1 MGFFC
6 LLLMAYRV
14 LLVSYPQDSFA
25 VFFYQCYAISVIIKF
40 KFMQHLTAKQKNLL
54 ESIREYLDQRE
65 ENPTSYKLHQQLV
78 RCGSKDSLKSVMQ
91 VIEALEKKD
100 LVKRDKNKKLYLV
113 ENDNYVNLRNIF
125 SIPVYGLASCGEALA
140 YAEDNVDGFL
150 QISKALFRG
159 ADSAKLFAVKA
170 LGDSMDKENINDGD
184 YVIFEKYE
192 NTSEEDLEGKI
203 VVAVING
210 MATIKRYKKVSDEI
224 IGLFPKSTNNFH
236 QPIFIH
242 QSDQFMI
249 AGIFR
254 KVLPVKYVSL

>member
-1 MGFFC
+1 MTK
-6 LLLMAYRV
+6 LQKDV
-14 LLVSYPQDSFA
+14 LTGKQE
-25 VFFYQCYAISVIIKF
+25 AI
-40 KFMQHLTAKQKNLL
+40 LGT
-54 ESIREYLDQRE
+54 IREYIDSYG
-65 ENPTSYKLHQQLV
+65 ENPTSYRLQKYLEEQ
-78 RCGSKDSLKSVMQ
+78 GSRDSLKSVMQ

-113 ENDNYVNLRNIF
+113 ENKSFANLKNIF

-159 ADSAKLFAVKA
+159 AGSAKLFAVKA
-170 LGDSMDKENINDGD
+170 LGDSMNKEGINDGD
-184 YVIFEKYE
+184 YAIFEKYE
-192 NTSEEDLEGKI
+192 AEKSDSLEGKI

-210 MATIKRYKKVSDEI
+210 MATIKRYKKVSPDV
-224 IGLFPKSTNNFH
+224 IGLFPKSKNTIH

-242 QSDQFMI
+242 ESDSFLI

>member
-1 MGFFC
+1 MDHQ
-6 LLLMAYRV
+6 
-14 LLVSYPQDSFA
+14 S
-25 VFFYQCYAISVIIKF
+25 
-40 KFMQHLTAKQKNLL
+40 LTAKQQTII
-54 ESIREYLDQRE
+54 ETIREFVEQHK
-65 ENPTSYKLHQQLV
+65 ENPTGYKLQKYLETCGV
-78 RCGSKDSLKSVMQ
+78 RDSLKSVMQ

-100 LVKRDKNKKLYLV
+100 ILKRDRDKKLYLI
-113 ENDNYVNLRNIF
+113 ENNNFANLKNIF

-150 QISKALFRG
+150 RISKSLFRQ

-170 LGDSMDKENINDGD
+170 LGDSMDKKNINDGD

-192 NTSEEDLEGKI
+192 GGDEDLEGKI

-210 MATIKRYKKVSDEI
+210 MATIKSYKKVGADI
-224 IGLFPKSTNNFH
+224 VGLFPHSTNTVH

-242 QSDQFMI
+242 SSDSIMI
-249 AGIFR
+249 AGVFR